1 MEVIITMYRQKI
13 ESRMKEIQTE
23 HSKILDEV
31 QKLNKQMQDLAAR
44 RIYLEGAFYE
54 LENMLKEDR
63 DESAN
68 DESVST
74 EE

>member
-1 MEVIITMYRQKI
+1 MEVTTIMDHQKI

-31 QKLNKQMQDLAAR
+31 QKLNKQMQDLTAR

>member
-1 MEVIITMYRQKI
+1 MEVIITMDHQKI

-31 QKLNKQMQDLAAR
+31 QKLNKQMQDLIAR

-68 DESVST
+68 DEPVST

>member
-1 MEVIITMYRQKI
+1 MDHQKI

-31 QKLNKQMQDLAAR
+31 QKLNKQMQDLTAR

>member
-1 MEVIITMYRQKI
+1 MYHQKI

-31 QKLNKQMQDLAAR
+31 QKLNKQVQDLTAR

-54 LENMLKEDR
+54 LEKMLKEDS
-63 DESAN
+63 DENAS
-68 DESVST
+68 DEPVDT

>member
-1 MEVIITMYRQKI
+1 MDHQKI

-31 QKLNKQMQDLAAR
+31 QKLNKQMQDLTAR

-54 LENMLKEDR
+54 LENMLR

>member
-1 MEVIITMYRQKI
+1 MGVIITMDHQKI

-31 QKLNKQMQDLAAR
+31 QKLNKQMQDLTAR